1 MNYVYRFTS
10 YIYHKVWKQYKQVEI
25 AKTKPGKRKKTIP
38 KTIRNQVWR
47 KYCGN
52 KLDSKCFCCDRELAY
67 ECWEA
72 GHVIA
77 ESNGGN
83 TDIENL
89 RPVCMSCNRSMGK
102 TNMIEFMKEYHM
114 KGIKNLKAK

>member
-10 YIYHKVWKQYKQVEI
+10 YIYHKVWKQSKQLEPKI
-25 AKTKPGKRKKTIP
+25 KSTKRKKTIP

-52 KLDSKCFCCDRELAY
+52 KLDAKCFCCDQELAY

-77 ESNGGN
+77 EANGGN

-102 TNMIEFMKEYHM
+102 TNMFEFMKEYNM
-114 KGIKNLKAK
+114 KGIKNLKVK